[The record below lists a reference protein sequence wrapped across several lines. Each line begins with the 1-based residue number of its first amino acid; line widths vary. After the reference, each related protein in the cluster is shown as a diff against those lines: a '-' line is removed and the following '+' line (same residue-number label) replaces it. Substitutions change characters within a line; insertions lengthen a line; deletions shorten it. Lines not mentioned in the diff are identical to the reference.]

1 MSKTSTPESILIK
14 GFKDLSLPLD
24 SEKIKAFMNYLS
36 ELKKWNKT
44 YNLTSLKR
52 DEDIIIKH
60 FLDSLLYLRALPEG
74 RLVGQPSRLSEIG
87 QPSGLSVMDVG
98 SGAGFPG
105 VPLKIIRPELRLYLV
120 EPSRKKAGFLDY
132 LVRTLKFEDVVV
144 IEKRI
149 EDVSGILV
157 DVALT
162 RALFDIK
169 DFYKKA
175 SHLLRK
181 DGRLILSKGPKVEE
195 EIRQLKEGLRFETL
209 KVRLPLTDI
218 YRYIVIIYCTP
229 GDKNISID
237 KKPEHSYKDRRGLSQ
252 KDANICFNLNCR
264 LRRAGCHGFEGCP
277 GFQAKT

>member
-1 MSKTSTPESILIK
+1 MSKTSTPESILIQ

-24 SEKIKAFMNYLS
+24 SKKIKAFMNYLS
-36 ELKKWNKT
+36 ELKRWNMT

-74 RLVGQPSRLSEIG
+74 RLVGQTSRLSEIG
-87 QPSGLSVMDVG
+87 QPSRLSVMDVG

-132 LVRTLKFEDVVV
+132 LVRTLKLGDVVV

-195 EIRQLKEGLRFETL
+195 EIKEIKEGLLFETH

-218 YRYIVIIYCTP
+218 YRYIVIIYCSP

-237 KKPEHSYKDRRGLSQ
+237 TKPEHSYKDRRGLSQ
-252 KDANICFNLNCR
+252 KYTNICFNLNCR
-264 LRRAGCHGFEGCP
+264 LRRAGCRGFEGCP